1 MAIFTP
7 LIFFY
12 LELSTLS
19 HLGSGGYKSPLY
31 PPEPFP
37 PFFYLY
43 PLQHCHSPTPLRCKG
58 SRASTLPT
66 MPAEAIFMYPREHSA
81 SIPTKKRL
89 IPTRKRLIPAK
100 KYLIPVEKHLVL
112 VKKGFILAKKGF
124 ILVKKGF
131 IQCHLDH

>member
-19 HLGSGGYKSPLY
+19 HLGSARYKSPLY

-66 MPAEAIFMYPREHSA
+66 MPAEAVFMYPREHFA
-81 SIPTKKRL
+81 SVPTKKRL
-89 IPTRKRLIPAK
+89 ILIGKRLIPAE
-100 KYLIPVEKHLVL
+100 KYLIPVEKH
-112 VKKGFILAKKGF
+112 FILAKKGF
-124 ILVKKGF
+124 IPTKKGL
-131 IQCHLDH
+131 IQCRLDH